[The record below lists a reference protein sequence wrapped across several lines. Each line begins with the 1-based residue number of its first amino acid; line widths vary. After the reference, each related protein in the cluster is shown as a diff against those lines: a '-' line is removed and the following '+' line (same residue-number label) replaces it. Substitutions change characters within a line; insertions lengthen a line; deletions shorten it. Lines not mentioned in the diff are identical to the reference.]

1 MRALAALLAVSLSG
15 CAHVAPGA
23 AGADRLP
30 VLALPAVGPE
40 GWAPEMAEGKVV
52 LLAFVATWCFPCLS
66 DLPTLESLQ
75 RAHGDEGLQVVAI
88 GVDRE
93 GRKVLEPFAYAYK
106 LPFPVL
112 VADESIR
119 NGQSRFG
126 PVQAVPQGM
135 LFARDG
141 RLVSAW
147 RGPLSAEV
155 LEGELRRVLQR

>member
-1 MRALAALLAVSLSG
+1 MRALAAALACSVAG
-15 CAHVAPGA
+15 CAHAPA
-23 AGADRLP
+23 AGEEADRLP

-40 GWAPEMAEGKVV
+40 GWEPAQAEGKVV
-52 LLAFVATWCFPCLS
+52 LLSFLTTWCFPCLS
-66 DLPTLESLQ
+66 DLPTLEGLQ
-75 RAHGDEGLQVVAI
+75 RAHGEAGLQVVAV

-112 VADESIR
+112 VADERLR

-135 LFARDG
+135 LFGRDG
-141 RLVSAW
+141 RLASAW

-155 LEGELRRVLQR
+155 LETEVRRVLQR